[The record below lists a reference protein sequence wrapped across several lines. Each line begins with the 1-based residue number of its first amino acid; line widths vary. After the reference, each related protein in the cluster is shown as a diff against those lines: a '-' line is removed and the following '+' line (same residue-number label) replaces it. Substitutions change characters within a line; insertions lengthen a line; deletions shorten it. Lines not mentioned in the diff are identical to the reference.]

1 MMYCN
6 VKSTGL
12 PLGLFSTLVFF
23 WKRHVILCDSRIYL
37 IMYVVFNC
45 QNFGE
50 RSRFL
55 YLPYINT
62 DSVRIREFLDWNS
75 FRERQINIRYCFV
88 PRLFDCI
95 AVGLPFL
102 MSL

>member
-1 MMYCN
+1 MVYCN
-6 VKSTGL
+6 VICTGL
-12 PLGLFSTLVFF
+12 PLRLFSTLVFF

-62 DSVRIREFLDWNS
+62 DSVDSERIEIGIHSERDRLTLDIALY
-75 FRERQINIRYCFV
+75 QD
-88 PRLFDCI
+88 LFDCI
-95 AVGLPFL
+95 AVIDCHYFL
-102 MSL
+102 

>member
-1 MMYCN
+1 MVYCN
-6 VKSTGL
+6 IICTGL

-23 WKRHVILCDSRIYL
+23 WKRRIILCGSRIYL

-50 RSRFL
+50 HSRFL

-62 DSVRIREFLDWNS
+62 DSVDSGER
-75 FRERQINIRYCFV
+75 FRLGDLIEEIGIHSERDRYCFV
-88 PRLFDCI
+88 PRFI
-95 AVGLPFL
+95 
-102 MSL
+102 

>member
-50 RSRFL
+50 RSRFV

-62 DSVRIREFLDWNS
+62 DWEE
-75 FRERQINIRYCFV
+75 REREIGFSGRFVQREINIRYCFV
-88 PRLFDCI
+88 PRFI
-95 AVGLPFL
+95 
-102 MSL
+102 

>member
-1 MMYCN
+1 MYFN

-12 PLGLFSTLVFF
+12 PFGLFNTLVFF

-62 DSVRIREFLDWNS
+62 DSVGFRRLRLGEGEERRLEFVQRETD
-75 FRERQINIRYCFV
+75 
-88 PRLFDCI
+88 
-95 AVGLPFL
+95 
-102 MSL
+102 